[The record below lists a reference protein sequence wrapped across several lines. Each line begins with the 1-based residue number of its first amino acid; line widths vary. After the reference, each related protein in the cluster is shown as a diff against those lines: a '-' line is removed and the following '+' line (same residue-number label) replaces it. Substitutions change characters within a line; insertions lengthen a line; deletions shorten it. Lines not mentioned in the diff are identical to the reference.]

1 MIAGLT
7 LPHKYKQSEQERLI
21 VCLHGYGSS
30 MNDLFSLA
38 NDLCEIGHVVSL
50 NAPYATPWGGNA
62 WFDLDYAQDGSVRV
76 SNTNQIDEAVVL
88 LQKEIFTLQKA
99 LGIASKN
106 TILLGFSQ
114 GAMMALE
121 CTFRADEAL
130 LAAIVLSGRGVNAKQ
145 PKVNTTAVIQTHG
158 VLDQV
163 IPISDARN
171 LNELL
176 KANMPNYLY
185 QEYQDMG
192 HGISPECWQ
201 FVLRSLEEIIAA
213 KKDD

>member
-1 MIAGLT
+1 MIAGLS
-7 LPHKYKQSEQERLI
+7 LPHKYKQSEQKNLI

-62 WFDLDYAQDGSVRV
+62 WFDLDFSQDGSVRV

-88 LQKEIFTLQKA
+88 LQKEIFTIQTA
-99 LGIASKN
+99 LEIENKN
-106 TILLGFSQ
+106 TVLLGFSQ

-121 CTFRADEAL
+121 CTFRANEVL
-130 LAAIVLSGRGVNAKQ
+130 MAAVVLSGRGVNTQ
-145 PKVNTTAVIQTHG
+145 EPKNNSTSVIQTHG

-163 IPISDARN
+163 IPIADARK

-176 KANMPNYLY
+176 KATMPNYLY

-201 FVLRSLEEIIAA
+201 FVLRSLKKLIAE
-213 KKDD
+213 KKD